1 VKKCKTGV
9 CASKGVREPAKGVLF
24 SARTESNVTESSN
37 FESNWIKAPSPRKRG
52 RKPSLSAQKMHE
64 LFSAYYSDYYTLREL
79 AAMFKVSRSCVHRC
93 LSNISREQAVLA
105 APQLLGIML

>member
-1 VKKCKTGV
+1 
-9 CASKGVREPAKGVLF
+9 
-24 SARTESNVTESSN
+24 
-37 FESNWIKAPSPRKRG
+37 
-52 RKPSLSAQKMHE
+52 MHE